1 MSEFH
6 ITWKWRPGR
15 DNVVADAL
23 SHKQEDLMTV
33 RKKVRAS
40 REGTLID
47 PADIAGV
54 LRTCAKAAPVTP
66 TKDPTPTKQL
76 TEKPTN
82 EERYTTPEGF
92 YLTREMIE
100 ANRDDVSEETVKA
113 RRLAERGA
121 GD

>member
-23 SHKQEDLMTV
+23 FRKQEDLMTV
-33 RKKVRAS
+33 REKVRAS

-54 LRTCAKAAPVTP
+54 LRTYAKAAPVTP
-66 TKDPTPTKQL
+66 TEDPTPTEQP
-76 TEKPTN
+76 TEEPTN
-82 EERYTTPEGF
+82 EERYTTPKGF
-92 YLTREMIE
+92 HLTREMIE

-113 RRLAERGA
+113 RCKRGGA
-121 GD
+121 RRQ